1 MGFFFIHFF
10 LSLILNSAFA
20 SLGSD
25 DYLETL
31 NPKLLETDANS
42 LKEPAQFSKIKNK
55 ENQFSQLVIV
65 HVRTK
70 GQFSIRFSQSTIST
84 GSHSENRYENRVKN
98 QVRI

>member
-1 MGFFFIHFF
+1 MGFIFIHFF
-10 LSLILNSAFA
+10 LSLTLNSAFA

-25 DYLETL
+25 DYIETL

-55 ENQFSQLVIV
+55 GNQFSQ
-65 HVRTK
+65 
-70 GQFSIRFSQSTIST
+70 STMST